1 MKLADQLE
9 EIIRTTGSY
18 TLFQTIKHGAVMPFP
33 FFRKLFHRKYTH
45 LASAACI
52 LHRFLFNHSFSSFVN
67 PGFFYLANIDLA
79 RFQINPQYSI
89 VKKFLA
95 LEPQEK
101 PRYRAPLEQGSYNG
115 YRPLGSVEILPGL
128 RDNLAFYLTLSNSS
142 RRRSGPSPISYAA
155 TCVSEGGVA
164 VNMGDIPQ

>member
-1 MKLADQLE
+1 MDD
-9 EIIRTTGSY
+9 
-18 TLFQTIKHGAVMPFP
+18 PD
-33 FFRKLFHRKYTH
+33 
-45 LASAACI
+45 
-52 LHRFLFNHSFSSFVN
+52 RFLPFSALSIAVPN
-67 PGFFYLANIDLA
+67 VGEWLPEGLLHLHVQDAAAQVRFFYLANIDLA

>member
-1 MKLADQLE
+1 MTLGLSEHDKPGGKVKLADQLE
-9 EIIRTTGSY
+9 EIIRTT
-18 TLFQTIKHGAVMPFP
+18 
-33 FFRKLFHRKYTH
+33 
-45 LASAACI
+45 ACI